1 MTTSPEKTL
10 KKRGRPPMTKTY
22 DSLSENPLAQSSM
35 KVKKQAAQLFS
46 KPTMKVGHLTPKAKR
61 RRSSNAGSL
70 SASDST
76 YKNTSSTKDGNLMSA
91 ASPSKVITAGTTKK
105 GRYRGIILSTPI
117 KSSSGSSGSNIS
129 TPVQKEKSSPSGRHR
144 TSTNKLPLTPVT
156 DKPQDVSMLS
166 EKKNQQ
172 TVNFSLSLNIN
183 SNGKATIGS
192 SPNSS
197 IPQQLPINNAPD
209 TNFQKRDILFLLKKM
224 KNHTSNKYKKPSFT
238 KEKFKKSKN
247 NLIDSKFV
255 PLKLEKAFNN
265 NNINITNGEISTRDK
280 QFTDSKKLIP
290 CTPPPPAPMS
300 PANFFSSQW
309 KTGLTPNINGS
320 LGMLSPFRMS
330 LGNNHVISV
339 PSPNWPAKNGEDDTG
354 SKDTQLR
361 KKPEENNIT
370 SKQNGMKYF
379 VGDPLLLTDD
389 SAIGEQVWQ
398 ENNNIRTHAF
408 SPAHTKV
415 FNTPPSFVTFGSPGS
430 LLFSPPTQRRNSS
443 ILAINNSETIDQ
455 HNTHMNMLRNHH
467 QKINSLGK
475 LKDSLFKSP
484 IYKTTAVPLDIRDN
498 GVVLT
503 NNNGLDAMMSDLSQY
518 HAKGDSNSQT
528 DSNTQAS
535 EDSSPLMPHSGND
548 INKNKLQSGSN
559 VSKTI
564 SKITNDSTNINAPGF
579 EGMNAENVENVE
591 NTDDAGLALKNLI
604 TEDHHIRS
612 E

>member
-1 MTTSPEKTL
+1 MTASPEKTL
-10 KKRGRPPMTKTY
+10 RKRGRPPMMKTY

-46 KPTMKVGHLTPKAKR
+46 KPTMKVGHLTPKSKR

-70 SASDST
+70 STSDLNH
-76 YKNTSSTKDGNLMSA
+76 KNTCSTKDGSSISA
-91 ASPSKVITAGTTKK
+91 ASPSKAIAAGTTKK
-105 GRYRGIILSTPI
+105 GRYRGIILSTPV
-117 KSSSGSSGSNIS
+117 KSSSGSSGSNNS
-129 TPVQKEKSSPSGRHR
+129 TPVPKEKSSPSGRHK
-144 TSTNKLPLTPVT
+144 TVTNNLPLTPVT
-156 DKPQDVSMLS
+156 DKPHNVSMLS
-166 EKKNQQ
+166 EKKNPQNM
-172 TVNFSLSLNIN
+172 NFSLSLNIN

-192 SPNSS
+192 SPNGS
-197 IPQQLPINNAPD
+197 IPQQLPINSAPD

-224 KNHTSNKYKKPSFT
+224 KNHTSNKYTKPSIT
-238 KEKFKKSKN
+238 KDMIKKSKN
-247 NLIDSKFV
+247 NLIDSKIM
-255 PLKLEKAFNN
+255 PLKLEKAFNS
-265 NNINITNGEISTRDK
+265 NNINIPNSEISTREK
-280 QFTDSKKLIP
+280 QNADGKKLIP

-339 PSPNWPAKNGEDDTG
+339 PSPNWPAKNGEDDTNN
-354 SKDTQLR
+354 KEAQLR
-361 KKPEENNIT
+361 KKPDENNIS

-408 SPAHTKV
+408 SPAQTKV

-443 ILAINNSETIDQ
+443 ILAINNAEAIDQ
-455 HNTHMNMLRNHH
+455 HNTHMNILRNHH

-484 IYKTTAVPLDIRDN
+484 IYKTTAVPLDMREN
-498 GVVLT
+498 VVVLT
-503 NNNGLDAMMSDLSQY
+503 NNNGLDAMMTDLSQY
-518 HAKGDSNSQT
+518 PTKGDNDSQT
-528 DSNTQAS
+528 TNNAEAS

-548 INKNKLQSGSN
+548 INKNQLQSGSN
-559 VSKTI
+559 EIKMIT
-564 SKITNDSTNINAPGF
+564 KITNGTKNIETPGF
-579 EGMNAENVENVE
+579 EGLNVE